1 VPFFAANEK
10 SATDKLRMNTMQT
23 PELDEAMFYNDL
35 PETLEKAWLLL
46 EDAARNRHSPMHTP
60 VLVSSGEDLTARART
75 VVLRDTVR
83 TTRELRIHADSR
95 SAKIEELHRQP
106 TCQVLA
112 YHPVQKIQLRLDA
125 TATIH
130 QENDVAREIWA
141 QMPLS
146 SRRCYL
152 AQEAPGSR
160 ASKPTSGLPTDLE
173 NRVPEAAESE
183 AGFRYFA
190 AVAIK
195 VEQLEW
201 LYLAAQGHR
210 RAQFDWAADGV
221 VTSCWLVP

>member
-1 VPFFAANEK
+1 
-10 SATDKLRMNTMQT
+10 MNTMQT
-23 PELDEAMFYNDL
+23 PEFDEAVFYNDL
-35 PETLEKAWLLL
+35 PQTLEISWLLL

-60 VLVSSGEDLTARART
+60 VLVSVGKDRTARART

-83 TTRELRIHADSR
+83 TTRELRIHTDSR
-95 SAKIEELHRQP
+95 SAKVEELHLQP
-106 TCQVLA
+106 ACQVLA
-112 YHPVQKIQLRLDA
+112 YHPVQKIQIRLDA
-125 TATIH
+125 TVSIH
-130 QENDVAREIWA
+130 QENDVAREIWE

-173 NRVPEAAESE
+173 NRVPSTAESQP
-183 AGFRYFA
+183 GFCYFA
-190 AVAIK
+190 AIIVK

-201 LYLAAQGHR
+201 LYLAAQGPR
-210 RAQFDWAADGV
+210 QAKFDWAADGV

>member
-1 VPFFAANEK
+1 MPFFAANEK
-10 SATDKLRMNTMQT
+10 SAIDTLRMNTMQI
-23 PELDEAMFYNDL
+23 PELDEATFYNDL
-35 PETLEKAWLLL
+35 PQTLEKAWLLL

-60 VLVSSGEDLTARART
+60 LLVSSGEAQAARART

-83 TTRELRIHADSR
+83 TTRELRIHTDSR

-125 TATIH
+125 TATIY

-152 AQEAPGSR
+152 VQEAPGSR
-160 ASKPTSGLPTDLE
+160 ASNPTSSLPTDLE
-173 NRVPEAAESE
+173 N
-183 AGFRYFA
+183 
-190 AVAIK
+190 
-195 VEQLEW
+195 
-201 LYLAAQGHR
+201 
-210 RAQFDWAADGV
+210 
-221 VTSCWLVP
+221 

>member
-1 VPFFAANEK
+1 
-10 SATDKLRMNTMQT
+10 MMQT
-23 PELDEAMFYNDL
+23 PELDEATFYNDL
-35 PETLEKAWLLL
+35 PQTLEKAWLLL
-46 EDAARNRHSPMHTP
+46 EDAARNRHSPMYTP
-60 VLVSSGEDLTARART
+60 LLVSSGEDQTARART

-83 TTRELRIHADSR
+83 TTRELRIHTDSR

-160 ASKPTSGLPTDLE
+160 AINPTSGLPTDLE
-173 NRVPEAAESE
+173 NRIPNAAESE
-183 AGFRYFA
+183 AGFCCFA
-190 AVAIK
+190 AVIIK

-210 RAQFDWAADGV
+210 RAQFDWAADGI
-221 VTSCWLVP
+221 VTSLSLIHI

>member
-1 VPFFAANEK
+1 
-10 SATDKLRMNTMQT
+10 M
-23 PELDEAMFYNDL
+23 
-35 PETLEKAWLLL
+35 
-46 EDAARNRHSPMHTP
+46 
-60 VLVSSGEDLTARART
+60 LVSSGEDHTARTRT

-83 TTRELRIHADSR
+83 TTRELRIHTDSR
-95 SAKIEELHRQP
+95 SAKVEELPRQP

-141 QMPLS
+141 QTPVPR
-146 SRRCYL
+146 RRCYL

-160 ASKPTSGLPTDLE
+160 AAKPTSGLPTDLE

-183 AGFRYFA
+183 AGFCYFA
-190 AVAIK
+190 AVIIK